1 MIYTCKHK
9 PAHVHNNEYKKV
21 LHEIEAH
28 LHHKVTTENEQKE
41 NNDNTKN
48 TVLNN

>member
-9 PAHVHNNEYKKV
+9 PVHVHNNEYEKV
-21 LHEIEAH
+21 LHEIITLKAH

-41 NNDNTKN
+41 NK
-48 TVLNN
+48 